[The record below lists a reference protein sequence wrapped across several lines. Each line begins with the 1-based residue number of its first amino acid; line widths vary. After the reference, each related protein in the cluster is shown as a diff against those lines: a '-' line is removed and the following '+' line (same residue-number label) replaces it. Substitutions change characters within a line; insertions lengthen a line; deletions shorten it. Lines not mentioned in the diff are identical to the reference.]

1 MNMNN
6 DIVILS
12 LTAASIGIAHTILGP
27 DHYIPFIVMSKA
39 GRWSRLK
46 TFIITLLCGIGHVIG
61 SIVLGLIGISL
72 GLALNKLETIESF
85 RGDIASWAL
94 ISFGLIYFI
103 WGVRRAYKNKP
114 HTHWHAHGK
123 DDVHTHKHTHNGGHT
138 HVHENEKV
146 VSLTPWILFT
156 IFVFGPCEALIPILI
171 YPSAAFSFSGLVI
184 VILIFSI
191 ATISTMLAIVML
203 SIYGLSFVP
212 VSSIEKYTHAFAG
225 IIILFSGVAIK
236 IFGL

>member
-1 MNMNN
+1 MNMNS
-6 DIVILS
+6 DIIILS
-12 LTAASIGIAHTILGP
+12 LTAASIGIVHTILGP

-46 TFIITLLCGIGHVIG
+46 TFIITLLCGIGHVLG

-72 GLALNKLETIESF
+72 GLALNKLEAIESF

-103 WGVRRAYKNKP
+103 WGVRRAYNNKP
-114 HTHWHAHGK
+114 HAHWHAHTE
-123 DDVHTHKHTHNGGHT
+123 DDVHTHKHTHSGDHA
-138 HVHENEKV
+138 HVHEDEKV

-171 YPSAAFSFSGLVI
+171 YPSAALSFSGLAI
-184 VILIFSI
+184 VVLIFSI
-191 ATISTMLAIVML
+191 ATICTMLAIVMF

-212 VSSIEKYTHAFAG
+212 VKSFERYSHAFAG
-225 IIILFSGVAIK
+225 FLILFSGVAIK

>member
-1 MNMNN
+1 MMNN
-6 DIVILS
+6 DIAILS
-12 LTAASIGIAHTILGP
+12 LTAASIGIVHTILGP

-46 TFIITLLCGIGHVIG
+46 TFIITLLCGIGHVVG

-72 GLALNKLETIESF
+72 GLALNKIESIESL

-103 WGVRRAYKNKP
+103 WGVRKAYNNKS
-114 HTHWHAHGK
+114 HTHWHAHGA
-123 DDVHTHKHTHNGGHT
+123 DDVHTHLHTHNGDHA

-171 YPSAAFSFSGLVI
+171 YPSAALSFSGLVI
-184 VILIFSI
+184 VVAIFSVT
-191 ATISTMLAIVML
+191 TIITMLAIVML
-203 SIYGLSFVP
+203 SIYGLSFIP
-212 VSSIEKYTHAFAG
+212 VKSFERYSHALAG
-225 IIILFSGVAIK
+225 ILILFSGVAIK
-236 IFGL
+236 MFGL

>member
-1 MNMNN
+1 MPD
-6 DIVILS
+6 DILLLS
-12 LTAASIGIAHTILGP
+12 LTAASIGVLHTVLGP

-39 GRWSRLK
+39 GRWSRGK
-46 TFIITLLCGIGHVIG
+46 TFVITLLCGIGHVLG
-61 SIVLGLIGISL
+61 SIVLGLLGISL

-103 WGVRRAYKNKP
+103 WGIRRAYNKKP
-114 HTHWHAHGK
+114 HTHWHAHGEG
-123 DDVHTHKHTHNGGHT
+123 DVHDHMHTHKGDHV

-146 VSLTPWILFT
+146 VNLTPWILFT

-171 YPSAAFSFSGLVI
+171 YPSAALSFSGMVI

-191 ATISTMLAIVML
+191 ATIATMLAIVML
-203 SIYGLSFVP
+203 SIYGLSFLP
-212 VSSIEKYTHAFAG
+212 VKSFERYTHALAG
-225 IIILFSGVAIK
+225 FLILFSGIAIQV
-236 IFGL
+236 FGL

>member
-12 LTAASIGIAHTILGP
+12 LTAASIGIIHTILGS

-39 GRWSRLK
+39 GKWSRLK
-46 TFIITLLCGIGHVIG
+46 TIIITLLSGIGHVAG
-61 SIVLGLIGISL
+61 SIVLGLVGISL
-72 GLALNKLETIESF
+72 GLALNKLEAIESF

-103 WGVRRAYKNKP
+103 WGVKRAYNNKP
-114 HTHWHAHGK
+114 HTHWHAHGEG
-123 DDVHTHKHTHNGGHT
+123 DVHTHIHTHQGDHA

-171 YPSAAFSFSGLVI
+171 YPSVALSFSGLAI
-184 VILIFSI
+184 VIAIFAI
-191 ATISTMLAIVML
+191 TTILTMLAIVML
-203 SIYGLSFVP
+203 MLIPLLNY
-212 VSSIEKYTHAFAG
+212 
-225 IIILFSGVAIK
+225 
-236 IFGL
+236 